1 VLAVTRRHIISATR
15 ETINFLEVRQ
25 PLRGPVAGKPSDR
38 RHSHDSNYAENKEMV
53 DALDHLSDIAS
64 VLNRAVVLEW
74 VLLASE
80 GKAISSYFH

>member
-1 VLAVTRRHIISATR
+1 
-15 ETINFLEVRQ
+15 
-25 PLRGPVAGKPSDR
+25 
-38 RHSHDSNYAENKEMV
+38 MV